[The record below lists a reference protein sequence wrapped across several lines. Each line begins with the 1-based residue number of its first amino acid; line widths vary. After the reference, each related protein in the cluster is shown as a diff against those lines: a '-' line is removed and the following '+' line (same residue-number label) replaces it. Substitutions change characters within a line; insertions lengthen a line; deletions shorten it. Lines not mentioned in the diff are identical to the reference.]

1 MKKVFLIALLIAAIA
16 SFSAG
21 IVIANEC
28 FRIRGLM

>member
-21 IVIANEC
+21 VAIADEC
-28 FRIRGLM
+28 LRIRGLM